1 MYHELCSIRN
11 PIMYEADI
19 TMNYDRNIIWNNLL
33 KNLNNYEKF
42 NTNYVDSVK
51 NLIISNSNVLINLKN
66 KLSLK

>member
-1 MYHELCSIRN
+1 MH
-11 PIMYEADI
+11 EADI
-19 TMNYDRNIIWNNLL
+19 TMNYDRNKIWNNLL

-66 KLSLK
+66 KSSLK